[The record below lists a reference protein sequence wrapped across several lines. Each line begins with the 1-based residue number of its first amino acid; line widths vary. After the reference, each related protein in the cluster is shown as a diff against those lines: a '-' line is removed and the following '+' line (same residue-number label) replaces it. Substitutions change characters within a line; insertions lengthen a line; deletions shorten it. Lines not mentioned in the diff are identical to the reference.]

1 MENSVEDLNW
11 QWYNTKIK
19 VRTIIIRNHLLRAM
33 NNHMNSHEVSDRKKV
48 VSEVSRS
55 STIIAIGFILRET

>member
-19 VRTIIIRNHLLRAM
+19 VRTIIIQNHLLRAM

-55 STIIAIGFILRET
+55 STIIAKGFILRET